1 MKKVK
6 LGLQRGYSRNM
17 PPKVFNGA
25 SDVCFAGKNGANE
38 GGRSDSAKLWW
49 GHFRY
54 MMFQDRGG
62 QTWPEGKFQW
72 SAEEAIQHRNSL
84 LRFCW
89 EVFSRMFVLSLCIKC
104 WEVKRV
110 EGEIRQ

>member
-25 SDVCFAGKNGANE
+25 TSVSQARMSEQRWKGRLGEALVGSFSVHDVPGPRRTDLAGG
-38 GGRSDSAKLWW
+38 GGR
-49 GHFRY
+49 
-54 MMFQDRGG
+54 
-62 QTWPEGKFQW
+62 FQW

-89 EVFSRMFVLSLCIKC
+89 EVFSRIFVLSLCIKC
-104 WEVKRV
+104 
-110 EGEIRQ
+110 

>member
-49 GHFRY
+49 GHFRC

-62 QTWPEGKFQW
+62 QTWPGWGANFNGALRRQFNIGIHCYDFAGKV
-72 SAEEAIQHRNSL
+72 SL
-84 LRFCW
+84 
-89 EVFSRMFVLSLCIKC
+89 VSLSCLYASSVRK
-104 WEVKRV
+104 
-110 EGEIRQ
+110 